1 MKLFK
6 DNAGRE
12 WTVKIDGNSLRRV
25 RDLLNVNLADF
36 LAIDALTRRLRSDEL
51 FVIDVAWALCQ
62 PQAAER
68 QLTCEQFTEA
78 MGGDA
83 NQGAYTAI
91 TEDLPDFFRDP
102 TTRKIVAESVKRKND
117 LMNEIHRLSRSTSGS
132 STTESGASSDSTPTT
147 SPSASS

>member
-1 MKLFK
+1 
-6 DNAGRE
+6 
-12 WTVKIDGNSLRRV
+12 V
-25 RDLLNVNLADF
+25 RDLIGVNLVDF

-51 FVIDVAWALCQ
+51 FVLDVAFALCY
-62 PQAAER
+62 PQLESR
-68 QLTCEQFTEA
+68 NINQSEFNEA

-83 NQGAYTAI
+83 NESAYRAI

-102 TTRKIVAESVKRKND
+102 TTRKIVALAVMKRNDQMAAIHKES
-117 LMNEIHRLSRSTSGS
+117 LSTSGS

>member
-1 MKLFK
+1 
-6 DNAGRE
+6 
-12 WTVKIDGNSLRRV
+12 
-25 RDLLNVNLADF
+25 
-36 LAIDALTRRLRSDEL
+36 
-51 FVIDVAWALCQ
+51 
-62 PQAAER
+62 
-68 QLTCEQFTEA
+68 

-83 NQGAYTAI
+83 NDGAYKAI

-117 LMNEIHRLSRSTSGS
+117 LMSEIHRLSLSTSGS